1 MKSIFAKI
9 LSANDIGAT
18 GSHQAGILVPKSDKE
33 LMAFFPTLDSGTL
46 NPDAWITCI
55 DEFGDEWEFRY
66 VYYNNRLHVEH
77 GTRNEYRL
85 THLTRFFK
93 STGAKVGDS
102 LLFST
107 MNETGKYR
115 VALKRGEPI
124 AESQHPS
131 LIVLQGWRRA
141 H

>member
-1 MKSIFAKI
+1 MKVTFAKT
-9 LSANDIGAT
+9 LSANDVGAT
-18 GSHQAGILVPKSDKE
+18 GSHQAGILVPKADKE
-33 LMAFFPTLDSGTL
+33 LMTFFPVLNPGIL

-55 DEFGDEWEFRY
+55 DEFGDEWKFRY

-85 THLTRFFK
+85 TYLTKFFRR
-93 STGAKVGDS
+93 TGAIAGDS

-107 MNETGKYR
+107 TDEAGRYR
-115 VALKRGEPI
+115 ISLKRK
-124 AESQHPS
+124 ESPS
-131 LIVLQGWRRA
+131 NGSPGGVIVLQGWRRV